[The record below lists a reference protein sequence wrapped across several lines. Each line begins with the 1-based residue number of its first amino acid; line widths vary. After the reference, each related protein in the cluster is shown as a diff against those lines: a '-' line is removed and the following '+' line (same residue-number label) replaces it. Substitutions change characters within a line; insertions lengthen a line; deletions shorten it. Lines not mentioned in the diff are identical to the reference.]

1 MVLLSV
7 VVTTLTLATLT
18 VATDA
23 SDCNNHSPREH
34 QEQEQACRASS
45 DSNNSDD
52 PSSSGED
59 NDANAN
65 DSDNNSNSNDNSN
78 YQYYETLD
86 CGLWMGESSIPNGGL
101 GVYAGHALSR
111 GQRIGSGEIMIPIVD
126 NLFLGST
133 GSDGH
138 NALDDITWSG
148 PGLNALFGFE
158 GLNQTEIVYPGM
170 GALANS
176 HLGLHNVDSEGFSH
190 DSAGLSRR
198 DLVTGG
204 DDSTDANSN
213 YNSSTMIGSFSYYHG
228 LYSVAMNDIPKG
240 HELFVNYGDDWF
252 LGRREYLGDIPVAT
266 DYPIANRLIQ
276 TLAKALALSSDS
288 DDGDD
293 HDNKDHNNMSNNNTI
308 LQDVYQHIRNTAM
321 DNPRIQFTLPK
332 NLTELAQ
339 AAAVKGGIQYHHLP
353 NVIRNEDWLRRN
365 TYCVDHIAVNQQQSS
380 STAAAGRGAF
390 ATRDLPRFTIVAPL
404 PVLPLNATYLNV
416 TLPQH
421 GNTKKHLLKGRQL
434 LENYAFGNV
443 NSKSDVHLFSYGF
456 NTNFVNHAP
465 TNSSSSDSDDGE
477 ELTPPTFTS
486 TATANTLTANIKL
499 QWSTRPYHKH
509 AYTLL
514 KPTMVTRKSFGMMLE
529 LVATRDIQQGEEIL
543 LDYGP
548 AWERAYQEHVEETWN
563 NVKNQTNTHNAKY
576 VASFELNAQGQQ
588 EGQAHWDIRTLDEE
602 KAAAAASESKH
613 TYYSPNVGMA
623 CYANPVTAPMEEE
636 EGANAYAWE
645 QNYYSNNTHGKLVQY
660 LDDDWDANQAGCFM
674 PCLIL
679 ERTTMPIHTTQEGHD
694 HDADGSTSQTLYTVE
709 LLPTHQWDHECVMP
723 GRVPRHQFRSPDNL
737 GGKDPRPPFAI
748 KVSQVP
754 RSAIRFVDH
763 PHTQDHYLNFKN
775 SSNNES
781 PNRSNSNVDVDVDLN
796 LKAFRH
802 PIGVPDDVWPAAWNN

>member
-1 MVLLSV
+1 
-7 VVTTLTLATLT
+7 
-18 VATDA
+18 
-23 SDCNNHSPREH
+23 
-34 QEQEQACRASS
+34 
-45 DSNNSDD
+45 
-52 PSSSGED
+52 
-59 NDANAN
+59 
-65 DSDNNSNSNDNSN
+65 
-78 YQYYETLD
+78 
-86 CGLWMGESSIPNGGL
+86 
-101 GVYAGHALSR
+101 
-111 GQRIGSGEIMIPIVD
+111 
-126 NLFLGST
+126 
-133 GSDGH
+133 
-138 NALDDITWSG
+138 
-148 PGLNALFGFE
+148 
-158 GLNQTEIVYPGM
+158 VYPGM

-198 DLVTGG
+198 HLH
-204 DDSTDANSN
+204 SSNSN
-213 YNSSTMIGSFSYYHG
+213 SNSNSNNSSTMIGSFSYYHG
-228 LYSVAMNDIPKG
+228 LYSVAMDDIPQG

-252 LGRREYLGDIPVAT
+252 LQRRAYLGDIPVAT

-276 TLAKALALSSDS
+276 TLAKALALDS
-288 DDGDD
+288 DDGDGDDD
-293 HDNKDHNNMSNNNTI
+293 HDGDDNTKDHNNNISDNNNNNTI
-308 LQDVYQHIRNTAM
+308 LHDVYQHIRNTAM

-365 TYCVDHIAVNQQQSS
+365 TYCVDHIAVNQQQVQHESESQSS
-380 STAAAGRGAF
+380 STSTAAAGRGAF

-443 NSKSDVHLFSYGF
+443 NSKSDVYLFSYGF

-465 TNSSSSDSDDGE
+465 TNNSSSDSDSDGYQGE
-477 ELTPPTFTS
+477 DELTPPT
-486 TATANTLTANIKL
+486 LTANVKL
-499 QWSTRPYHKH
+499 QWSKRPYHKH

-548 AWERAYQEHVEETWN
+548 AWEQAYQDHVEETLRN
-563 NVKNQTNTHNAKY
+563 NVKDQTHTNTNNANAKY

-602 KAAAAASESKH
+602 KAAAAASESK
-613 TYYSPNVGMA
+613 YYSPNVGMA
-623 CYANPVTAPMEEE
+623 CYANPLSAPMEEE
-636 EGANAYAWE
+636 QGANAYAR
-645 QNYYSNNTHGKLVQY
+645 QQDYYYSNNTHGTLVQY
-660 LDDDWDANQAGCFM
+660 LDDEWDANHAGCFM

-679 ERTTMPIHTTQEGHD
+679 ERTTMPMPIHTSQEGGYD
-694 HDADGSTSQTLYTVE
+694 HDGSTTASQSQTTTTSYYTVE

-723 GRVPRHQFRSPDNL
+723 RRVPHHRFRSPDNL

-763 PHTQDHYLNFKN
+763 PHTQDHYLNLNLHSSNKEESPN
-775 SSNNES
+775 SSNGD
-781 PNRSNSNVDVDVDLN
+781 SNVDVNVDVDVN